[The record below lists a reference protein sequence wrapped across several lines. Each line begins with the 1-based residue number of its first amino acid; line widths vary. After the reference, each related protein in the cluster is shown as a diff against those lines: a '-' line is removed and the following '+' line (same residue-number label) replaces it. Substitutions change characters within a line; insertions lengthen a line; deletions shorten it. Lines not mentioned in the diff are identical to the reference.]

1 MDLTGKRV
9 LITAAGQGIGFTTA
23 RLFAAAGAEVIASD
37 INLERLQGSAGIR
50 ALTLNVTDPAAI
62 AAAAEAIGPIDVLF
76 NCAGVVHSGSILDCS
91 EDQWAFALDLNVTAM
106 YRMIRAFLPG
116 MLARGKGSI
125 INMSSVASSVK
136 GVPNRF
142 AYSASK
148 AAVIGLTRSVA
159 ADYVTQGIRCNAICP
174 GTVESPSLRQRIAE
188 QAREQ
193 GAASKRCIRRS
204 SPVSRSGASA
214 PPRKSPNWRCIW
226 PLTPV
231 HTPPAR
237 CRSSTAAGATE
248 GMGPQAVALAI
259 LSLGSA
265 RTPHVLRVR
274 SGSARCP
281 HPNCLRSRHL
291 GPIPPAYFERGR
303 HETFTLRATRAR
315 APRHVG
321 YARPPARFVAA
332 YCRRG
337 GAALLPAS
345 LAKLRALDSATL
357 PLVEGQP
364 RIGACVGG
372 IGKFICI
379 GLNYADHAAETG
391 AAIPEEPVVFNKWT
405 SAVIGPYDRVEIPRG
420 SQKTDWEVELGVVI
434 GLGGRYISE
443 ADAMRHVAGYCVIND
458 VSEREYQIE
467 RGGTW
472 DKGKGCDT
480 FGPIGPWLVT
490 ADEIAD
496 PHSLNLWL
504 EVDGKRYQDGNTSTM
519 IFRIP
524 QIVSYLSR
532 FMSLQPGDVISTG
545 TPPGVGMGQKPQP
558 IYLRAGQTMRLGIE
572 GLGEQRQQTVQA

>member
-1 MDLTGKRV
+1 MKLLRYGEP
-9 LITAAGQGIGFTTA
+9 GQ
-23 RLFAAAGAEVIASD
+23 
-37 INLERLQGSAGIR
+37 ER
-50 ALTLNVTDPAAI
+50 
-62 AAAAEAIGPIDVLF
+62 
-76 NCAGVVHSGSILDCS
+76 
-91 EDQWAFALDLNVTAM
+91 
-106 YRMIRAFLPG
+106 PG
-116 MLARGKGSI
+116 MLDAQGRLRDLSQHI
-125 INMSSVASSVK
+125 
-136 GVPNRF
+136 
-142 AYSASK
+142 
-148 AAVIGLTRSVA
+148 
-159 ADYVTQGIRCNAICP
+159 ADV
-174 GTVESPSLRQRIAE
+174 
-188 QAREQ
+188 
-193 GAASKRCIRRS
+193 
-204 SPVSRSGASA
+204 
-214 PPRKSPNWRCIW
+214 
-226 PLTPV
+226 
-231 HTPPAR
+231 
-237 CRSSTAAGATE
+237 
-248 GMGPQAVALAI
+248 
-259 LSLGSA
+259 
-265 RTPHVLRVR
+265 
-274 SGSARCP
+274 
-281 HPNCLRSRHL
+281 
-291 GPIPPAYFERGR
+291 
-303 HETFTLRATRAR
+303 
-315 APRHVG
+315 
-321 YARPPARFVAA
+321 
-332 YCRRG
+332 G

-345 LAKLRALDSATL
+345 LAKLRALDSAAL

-364 RIGACVGG
+364 RLGACVGG

-391 AAIPEEPVVFNKWT
+391 AAIPEEPVVFSKWT
-405 SAVIGPYDRVEIPRG
+405 SAVVGPYDRVEIPRG

-532 FMSLQPGDVISTG
+532 FMSLQSGDVISTG